1 MVALAIVIGGIT
13 GGVLSALVTFLVR
26 RDLVFRMPKALDPE
40 YRHREVISCG
50 VMMEIGMKSGSV
62 GVVIGG
68 VVGLLLHLFAF

>member
-1 MVALAIVIGGIT
+1 MLALSIIIGGIT
-13 GGVLSALVTFLVR
+13 GGILSALVTFLVR

-68 VVGLLLHLFAF
+68 VVGLLLHLFVF